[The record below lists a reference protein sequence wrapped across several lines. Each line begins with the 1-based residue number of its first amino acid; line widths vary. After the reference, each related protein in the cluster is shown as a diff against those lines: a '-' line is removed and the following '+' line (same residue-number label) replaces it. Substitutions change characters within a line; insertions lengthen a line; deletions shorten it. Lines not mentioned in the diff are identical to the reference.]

1 MYSQQL
7 ENLIID
13 FLGYISYIKYMLNVE
28 ERKWTINNKKF
39 KFDKFNIIYEN
50 L

>member
-1 MYSQQL
+1 MK
-7 ENLIID
+7 D
-13 FLGYISYIKYMLNVE
+13 FLGYLSYIKYILKVE
-28 ERKWTINNKKF
+28 ESICTNNNQRL

>member
-1 MYSQQL
+1 MTKKNKQNFDL
-7 ENLIID
+7 D
-13 FLGYISYIKYMLNVE
+13 FLSYLSHLKNTQKVEKSMCIKN
-28 ERKWTINNKKF
+28 TPKF